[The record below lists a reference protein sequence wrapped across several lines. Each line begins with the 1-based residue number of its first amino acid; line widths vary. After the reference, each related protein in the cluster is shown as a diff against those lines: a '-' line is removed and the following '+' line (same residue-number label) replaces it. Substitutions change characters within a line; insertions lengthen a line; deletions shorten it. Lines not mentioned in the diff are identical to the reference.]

1 MFSFDR
7 RTLYVILAI
16 LVIFSLRSMTGGYLL
31 SLLLTLP
38 GVIIAITFHEFAHA
52 WMADR
57 LGDTT
62 PRYQG
67 RLTLNPLAHLD
78 PVGLILLIFAHVGW
92 GKPVQIN
99 PNNFTSNK
107 SMSTCEALVSFAGPA
122 MNFIIAIILT
132 AVSMLLTALAPATFL
147 YSSGGQVL
155 GTLIY
160 VTISVNIGLGVF
172 NLIPLPPLDGE
183 KIFRNF
189 LPYRALEWLD
199 RNAYT
204 FNLIFMV
211 LWITGLL
218 SIVVSPVI
226 NVIEK
231 LIFTG
236 VGAILGIFL

>member
-1 MFSFDR
+1 MFSFDKR
-7 RTLYVILAI
+7 VLYVILAV
-16 LVIFSLRSMTGGYLL
+16 LVVTSLSRMTSEAWL

-38 GVIIAITFHEFAHA
+38 AVVIAITFHEYAHA

-62 PRYQG
+62 PRSQG

-78 PVGLILLIFAHVGW
+78 PVGSILLIFAHVGW

-107 SMSTCEALVSFAGPA
+107 SKGACEALVSFAGPA

-132 AVSMLLTALAPATFL
+132 IVSMLLTSLAPANFL
-147 YSSGGQVL
+147 YSYAGNVIGI
-155 GTLIY
+155 LIY
-160 VTISVNIGLGVF
+160 VTITVNIGLGVF

-204 FNLIFMV
+204 LNLIFMV

-218 SIVVSPVI
+218 GVVVSPVI
-226 NVIEK
+226 EVIQN
-231 LIFTG
+231 
-236 VGAILGIFL
+236 GIFWLVGSILSLFL

>member
-1 MFSFDR
+1 MFSFDKR
-7 RTLYVILAI
+7 VLYVILAV
-16 LVIFSLRSMTGGYLL
+16 LVVTSLSRMTSEAWL

-38 GVIIAITFHEFAHA
+38 AVVIAITFHEYAHA

-62 PRYQG
+62 PRSQG

-78 PVGLILLIFAHVGW
+78 PVGSILLIFAHVGW

-107 SMSTCEALVSFAGPA
+107 SKGACEALVSFAGPA

-132 AVSMLLTALAPATFL
+132 LVSMLLTSLAPASFL
-147 YSSGGQVL
+147 YSYAGNVIGI
-155 GTLIY
+155 LIY
-160 VTISVNIGLGVF
+160 VTITVNIGLGVF

-204 FNLIFMV
+204 LNLIFMV

-218 SIVVSPVI
+218 GVVVSPVI
-226 NVIEK
+226 EVIQN
-231 LIFTG
+231 
-236 VGAILGIFL
+236 GIFWLVGSILSLFL